1 MVAHVPQGPRE
12 TDPYLV
18 GALVDELCAL
28 DCVRDPDQC
37 IHFVA
42 LVAMQLRMEINYLRK
57 NPRVDMLSLVMD
69 VLLRE
74 GGLDALVFG
83 VSVASGPEDSARLAR
98 LAETAW
104 PDETVAE
111 LPLVF
116 ADTAV
121 QEIEGLLAEVRDFD
135 DGRVHA
141 ILGHELGVDI
151 PYGLSPLRRFD
162 YLRDVNAQADGL
174 PPAVVLVEVIAID
187 QGAILGERLRD
198 WSDRWAA
205 EAGADA
211 VGALQER
218 RRAIAALPR
227 TDPEVP
233 RSLVVMVEPADD
245 GSADIY
251 VRHWVNAAPGYWEP
265 VAGAVE
271 RATLDTLA
279 VAVERAIHRGEA
291 RWADVPDTE
300 SEPPVQVEFV
310 LPFQL
315 LNHDM
320 ARLELGTRSHDALPI
335 GLRYHIHLRSLERM
349 RTRDPGQLRR
359 WRARWKRLKTT
370 GAAEAFRWRSSEAGQ
385 LDRWRAT
392 LASEPQLT
400 AVILDVPALPG
411 HGLEALAA
419 AIAEGVGLAAWD
431 RRPDSPAQSGE
442 VLTLLLGHNPAQLA
456 SKVGQLRKSAE
467 ELDGGSLLLG
477 RHIAFFWDDPNRLV
491 DCEELT
497 A

>member
-1 MVAHVPQGPRE
+1 M
-12 TDPYLV
+12 
-18 GALVDELCAL
+18 
-28 DCVRDPDQC
+28 
-37 IHFVA
+37 
-42 LVAMQLRMEINYLRK
+42 
-57 NPRVDMLSLVMD
+57 
-69 VLLRE
+69 
-74 GGLDALVFG
+74 
-83 VSVASGPEDSARLAR
+83 
-98 LAETAW
+98 
-104 PDETVAE
+104 
-111 LPLVF
+111 
-116 ADTAV
+116 
-121 QEIEGLLAEVRDFD
+121 
-135 DGRVHA
+135 
-141 ILGHELGVDI
+141 
-151 PYGLSPLRRFD
+151 
-162 YLRDVNAQADGL
+162 
-174 PPAVVLVEVIAID
+174 VLVEVIAID
-187 QGAILGERLRD
+187 QEAILGERLRD

-265 VAGAVE
+265 VAGVVE

-300 SEPPVQVEFV
+300 NEPPVQVEFV

-359 WRARWKRLKTT
+359 WRARWKRLKTA

-385 LDRWRAT
+385 LDRWRAA

-411 HGLEALAA
+411 HGLEALVA
-419 AIAEGVGLAAWD
+419 AIAEGWA
-431 RRPDSPAQSGE
+431 SPRGTA
-442 VLTLLLGHNPAQLA
+442 
-456 SKVGQLRKSAE
+456 
-467 ELDGGSLLLG
+467 G
-477 RHIAFFWDDPNRLV
+477 RTVPRSRV
-491 DCEELT
+491 RC
-497 A
+497 